1 MVDVKRV
8 QIRAEG
14 FQFNMQAVSESYMT
28 GTLSFM
34 RTEAWLAR
42 HVMYGNRP
50 LLAQGDPAVY
60 QALHLNATLD
70 LVLERRRIAHDTVPE
85 LYRHDVHRLFK
96 YQTEF
101 YYITVTMGIISI
113 AGPACQFDEDK
124 MEVNLD
130 FFFIFHEFTLKNPA
144 LPDGGPLPPAQGP
157 PLHDP

>member
-1 MVDVKRV
+1 
-8 QIRAEG
+8 
-14 FQFNMQAVSESYMT
+14 
-28 GTLSFM
+28 
-34 RTEAWLAR
+34 
-42 HVMYGNRP
+42 MYGNRP

-130 FFFIFHEFTLKNPA
+130 FFYFSRIHSKKSRFARRSPA
-144 LPDGGPLPPAQGP
+144 TSCTRTAAS
-157 PLHDP
+157 